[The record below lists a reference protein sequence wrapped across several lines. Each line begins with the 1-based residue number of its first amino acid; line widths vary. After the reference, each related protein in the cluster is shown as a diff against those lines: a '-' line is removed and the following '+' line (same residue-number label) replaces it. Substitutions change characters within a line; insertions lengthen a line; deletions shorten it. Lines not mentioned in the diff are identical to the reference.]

1 MTLRIGAGD
10 VSQQPAPLVVDNS
23 HQTVRLPARK
33 RPAAALGLTVFS
45 LPSSWP
51 LILGQKIWNQEPLL
65 LRDKVAPSQ
74 IFSDFWIASGFL
86 IVLGLLGGSG
96 RDDVKSLMFIRPL
109 AIFVA
114 AYALWTLPAESWRH
128 HRPALMT
135 MGGIILVTLAYLV
148 PLPPSL
154 WQAAPGHSLIAAID
168 DAAGF
173 GDIWRSYSIAPF
185 RTVNTLFSLAIPAAT
200 LLIMLRLKDHE
211 RWQLLMPIVAVG
223 ATSVLLALLQA
234 AAPAAKLL
242 WFYRFTNDGFP
253 VGLFANRNHAAV
265 FHACMLPM
273 LAVAVQLPTQNR
285 IWAKVRIATA
295 IFLGVATL
303 IAVLASGSRAGLIA
317 ILLAITS
324 LPFLLYKSAFK
335 KAAPTGR
342 TKHKARERRFGR
354 LFDLIGQKWV
364 VPAATIGLLASVGG
378 ATLMFGNS
386 DGGTARRL
394 SETSETEQ
402 RWTIWQES
410 LKIARE
416 FAPLGSGPGTF
427 VEAYKIKE
435 PIDTLTPNYINHAHN
450 DLVELLLTMGVF
462 GAIFIVIAVLGL
474 VIAGWR
480 LRDRTAFA
488 QPSWQQNQAR
498 MAWAVLAILGAAS
511 IVDYPLR
518 VPSLTALAVVMACWL
533 GFAGDRK
540 RGSAQG

>member
-1 MTLRIGAGD
+1 MLR
-10 VSQQPAPLVVDNS
+10 N
-23 HQTVRLPARK
+23 
-33 RPAAALGLTVFS
+33 
-45 LPSSWP
+45 
-51 LILGQKIWNQEPLL
+51 KI
-65 LRDKVAPSQ
+65 APSQ
-74 IFSDFWIASGFL
+74 IFSDYWIASGFL
-86 IVLGLLGGSG
+86 ILLGLLGGSG
-96 RDDVKSLMFIRPL
+96 RDDVQSLIFIRPL
-109 AIFVA
+109 AILLA

-128 HRPALMT
+128 HRRALFA

-168 DAAGF
+168 EAAGF
-173 GDIWRSYSIAPF
+173 GDIWRSYSIAPY
-185 RTVNTLFSLAIPAAT
+185 RTVNALFSLAIPAAT
-200 LLIMLRLKDHE
+200 LLMMLRLKNEE
-211 RWQLLMPIVAVG
+211 RWQLLIPIVVVG
-223 ATSVLLALLQA
+223 AISVMLALLQA

-242 WFYRFTNDGFP
+242 WFYRFTNDGLP

-285 IWAKVRIATA
+285 TWSKIRIAVA
-295 IFLGVATL
+295 VFLGVATL

-317 ILLAITS
+317 ALLAIAS
-324 LPFLLYKSAFK
+324 FPFLLYKSAFK

-342 TKHKARERRFGR
+342 TKHKARERKFGK
-354 LFDLIGQKWV
+354 LFDLLGQKWV
-364 VPAATIGLLASVGG
+364 VPAATIALLTSIGA
-378 ATLMFGNS
+378 ATLMFSDS

-410 LKIARE
+410 LEIARE

-435 PIDTLTPNYINHAHN
+435 PINTLTPNYINHAHN
-450 DLVELLLTMGVF
+450 DLVELLLTMGII
-462 GAIFIVIAVLGL
+462 GAIFIVIAVFGL
-474 VIAGWR
+474 MLAGWR
-480 LRDRTAFA
+480 LRDRTALA

-498 MAWAVLAILGAAS
+498 MAWTVLAILGAAS

-533 GFAGDRK
+533 GFAGARK
-540 RGSAQG
+540 RRPAQG